1 MITKAYYICRCSGFA
16 EVGETLELAVGRE
29 VKEESGVAVDPHSIQ
44 YVASQP
50 WPVPQS
56 LMIGVMATAAAPD
69 RSHAWSLA
77 RQRLQV
83 CSSSQ

>member
-1 MITKAYYICRCSGFA
+1 M
-16 EVGETLELAVGRE
+16 GRE

-50 WPVPQS
+50 WPFPQS
-56 LMIGVMATAAAPD
+56 LMIGFMATAAAPD